1 MATAFSGQ
9 PNQASYDPVGDDPLP
24 LWQWGALFCGALVG
38 WFAQLLIQ
46 NIYGNLT
53 HLLFGWPHSTATLY
67 REMHPFS
74 GWFTNAGMI
83 LGVVAA
89 LVWGRQR
96 RGKARAA
103 ISLALWF
110 GLGSTLLSVLII
122 GKGLQYALGGVAGVC
137 GISQVD
143 TAPSGIHS
151 WAAMIIGG
159 YVFNNVP
166 LQGSLLLLVWA
177 FSQIGANRCN
187 QG

>member
-1 MATAFSGQ
+1 
-9 PNQASYDPVGDDPLP
+9 
-24 LWQWGALFCGALVG
+24 
-38 WFAQLLIQ
+38 
-46 NIYGNLT
+46 
-53 HLLFGWPHSTATLY
+53 
-67 REMHPFS
+67 MHPFS
-74 GWFTNAGMI
+74 AWFTNVGMI

-89 LVWGRQR
+89 LVWGRKR

-122 GKGLQYALGGVAGVC
+122 EKGLQYALGGVC
-137 GISQVD
+137 GISQVA

-151 WAAMIIGG
+151 WAVMIIGG
-159 YVFNNVP
+159 YVFTNVP

-177 FSQIGANRCN
+177 FYQLGANRCN